1 MATITKMRDELMG
14 AHRLGLDEDVR
25 LISGIDGSPS
35 DATEVFILYLALEAA
50 KGSYEALVACEALKE
65 WVRG

>member
-14 AHRLGLDEDVR
+14 AYKEGLSDDVR
-25 LISGIDGSPS
+25 LISGIEGSPS

-50 KGSYEALVACEALKE
+50 RGSHKALVACEAVKE
-65 WVRG
+65 WRNK